1 MKTWIG
7 DAALVSAP
15 AKINLCLH
23 ILGGRADGYHLIDS
37 HVAPVALFDEL
48 AICVDSNCSDQVT
61 LRCEPEIALPSAGDN
76 LALRAAH
83 LFLSRSGISA
93 RVSITLAKRIPI
105 GAGLGGGSSDA
116 AAVLRG
122 LNALLRKPIPQEQLI
137 AWALELGA
145 DVPLFVFGRPARM
158 RGIGE
163 ILEPWVADLHWPI
176 VVAFPGSGLDTR
188 AVYAKYDDLL
198 TMSRAPSSIP
208 APFPGQGSLRSLL
221 HNDLEAAALHV
232 QPALR
237 SLRRQFCCL
246 GAEGVSMTGSG
257 SAIFGCWKH
266 WDDARA
272 ASEQLRAAGVWARGV
287 SVLKQ
292 VPAVVLE

>member
-1 MKTWIG
+1 MRTWIG

-23 ILGGRADGYHLIDS
+23 VLGGRADGYHFIDS
-37 HVAPVALFDEL
+37 LVAPIALFDEL
-48 AICVDSNCSDQVT
+48 VIRVDSNCSDRVT
-61 LRCEPEIALPSAGDN
+61 LRCEPELSLPSAGDN

-93 RVSITLAKRIPI
+93 KVSITLSKRIPV

-122 LNALLRKPIPQEQLI
+122 LNALLRKPVPHGQLI

-163 ILEPWVADLHWPI
+163 ILEPWIADIAWPI
-176 VVAFPGSGLDTR
+176 VVAFSGSGLDTR
-188 AVYAKYDDLL
+188 TVYAKYDDLL
-198 TMSRAPSSIP
+198 TMSGPPSSIRP
-208 APFPGQGSLRSLL
+208 PIPGQGSLRSLL

-237 SLRRQFCCL
+237 S
-246 GAEGVSMTGSG
+246 
-257 SAIFGCWKH
+257 
-266 WDDARA
+266 
-272 ASEQLRAAGVWARGV
+272 
-287 SVLKQ
+287 
-292 VPAVVLE
+292 